1 MPEQIQPFYTVHS
14 DHCSLV
20 LDCRSSGSH
29 HDRHGPAIL
38 YWGPRLGADTTPEM
52 LALMATRQEAQACM
66 PEEAPIALS
75 PELGAGFQGN
85 AGIQLHRDGR
95 QWASYSKIDSVT
107 EDQNGALKIVSICL
121 ASEIKVTHRLALDKH
136 SDVLTATTELTN
148 IGSQCLWVEQCNA
161 PTIPVPMHYNKIL
174 GFAGRWGNEFQRQ
187 PVDRFMGTYLRENR
201 SGRSSHD
208 AFPGV
213 ILHTEQTNE
222 GAGAA
227 YGLHLG
233 WSGNHQIRVEEQF
246 VGRAYAQMGE
256 LFFPGELSLEPNQSY
271 CSPTLYGVSS
281 ENGLSA
287 LSQSFHRY
295 IRAKFRNSSRAEKP
309 RPVHFNT
316 WEAMYFDLS
325 LERLC
330 SLADKAADVGVER
343 FVLDDGWFK
352 NRRSDSAGLG
362 DWFVDKSI
370 FPQGLSPLID
380 YVQAKGMEFG
390 LWVEPE
396 MVSPDSDLYRA
407 HPDWILRAETG
418 LGEVPLLLARNQLVL
433 DLTRP
438 EVQEYLFNCIDGLLS
453 QNAIS
458 YLKWDMNRAVNQ
470 PGGKS
475 QPSGAGGRAVPH
487 YQTLALYQLL
497 ARIRDAHPAVE
508 IESCASGGGRADLGI
523 LSHTDRI
530 WTSDTNDALD
540 RLRIQNGFSLFFPAE
555 IMGAHVG
562 PKDCHITGRSIAMAT
577 RAGVA
582 LFGHMGIE
590 ANLLTMDEA
599 EKTEL
604 RAAVALHKQHRQLI
618 HSGDL
623 VRLDCA
629 ANENSF
635 GMISTDRE
643 QGLFSYALLDS
654 HRNSAPGRLCFRGLD
669 PKMQYKINIIWPLKP
684 SSISTSILDVIN
696 GAVISGDALANFGVQ
711 LPIML
716 PQSLLIFYFQKH

>member
-1 MPEQIQPFYTVHS
+1 MSQQIQQFYSVHS
-14 DHCSLV
+14 LHCSLV
-20 LDCRSSGSH
+20 LDCRGSG
-29 HDRHGPAIL
+29 DGIKNGPAIL
-38 YWGPRLGADTTPEM
+38 YWGARLGPDTTPEM

-85 AGIQLHRDGR
+85 AGLQVHRDGR
-95 QWASYSKIDSVT
+95 QWASYSQIESVT
-107 EDQNGALKIVSICL
+107 EDENSGLTIISICP
-121 ASEIKVTHRLALDKH
+121 ATEIKVTHRLALDQQ

-148 IGSQCLWVEQCNA
+148 IGDSTLWVDQCNA
-161 PTIPVPMHYNKIL
+161 PSIPVPMHYNKIL

-201 SGRSSHD
+201 SGRTSHD
-208 AFPGV
+208 SFPGV

-222 GAGAA
+222 SAGAA

-256 LFFPGELSLEPNQSY
+256 LFFSGELSLEPNESY
-271 CSPTLYGVSS
+271 CSPTLYGASTQ
-281 ENGLSA
+281 NGWSA
-287 LSQSFHRY
+287 LSQCFHRY
-295 IRAKFRNSSRAEKP
+295 IRSNLRDSRSTEKP

-316 WEAMYFDLS
+316 WEAMYFALS

-330 SLADKAADVGVER
+330 TLADEAAAVGVER

-362 DWFVDKSI
+362 DWFVDDAI
-370 FPQGLSPLID
+370 FPQGLGPLID
-380 YVQAKGMEFG
+380 HVQANGMEFG

-396 MVSPDSDLYRA
+396 MVNPDSDLYRA
-407 HPDWILRAETG
+407 HPDWILRAG
-418 LGEVPLLLARNQLVL
+418 AAPLLLARNQLVL

-438 EVQEYLFNCIDGLLS
+438 EVEEYLFDCIDGLLS

-458 YLKWDMNRAVNQ
+458 YLKWDMNRAISQ
-470 PGGKS
+470 PGGT
-475 QPSGAGGRAVPH
+475 SGRVVTH
-487 YQTLALYQLL
+487 HQTLALYQLL
-497 ARIRDAHPAVE
+497 ARIRRAHPTVE
-508 IESCASGGGRADLGI
+508 IESCASGGGRADFGI
-523 LSHTDRI
+523 LAHTDRI
-530 WTSDTNDALD
+530 WTSDSNDALD

-555 IMGAHVG
+555 LMGAHVG
-562 PKDCHITGRSIAMAT
+562 PKDCHITGRSINMAT
-577 RAGVA
+577 RAGLA

-590 ANLLTMDEA
+590 ANLLTMQEC

-604 RAAVALHKQHRQLI
+604 KAAVALHKQHRQLI

-623 VRLDCA
+623 VRLESGN
-629 ANENSF
+629 NENSF
-635 GMISTDRE
+635 GVISADQDE
-643 QGLFSYALLDS
+643 ALFSYALLDS
-654 HRNSAPGRLCFRGLD
+654 HHNSAPGRLCFRGLD
-669 PKMQYKINIIWPLKP
+669 PEAQYEINIVWPLQP
-684 SSISTSILDVIN
+684 TSISTSILDVIN
-696 GAVISGDALANFGVQ
+696 GAVINGDALANFGVQ

-716 PQSLLIFYFQKH
+716 PQSLLIFHLQKR

>member
-1 MPEQIQPFYTVHS
+1 MSEQIQPFYTVHS

-20 LDCRSSGSH
+20 LDCRCSG
-29 HDRHGPAIL
+29 DNHGPAIL
-38 YWGPRLGADTTPEM
+38 YWGARLGADTTPEM

-85 AGIQLHRDGR
+85 AGIQVHRDGG
-95 QWASYSKIDSVT
+95 QWGSYSRIQSVIQ
-107 EDQNGALKIVSICL
+107 DDNGGLTIISICP
-121 ASEIKVTHRLALDKH
+121 STEIKVTHRLALDQP
-136 SDVLTATTELTN
+136 SDMLTATTELTN
-148 IGSQCLWVEQCNA
+148 IGDRTLWVDQCNA
-161 PTIPVPMHYNKIL
+161 PSIPVPMHYNKIL

-187 PVDRFMGTYLRENR
+187 AVDRFMGTYLRENR
-201 SGRSSHD
+201 SGRTSHD

-233 WSGNHQIRVEEQF
+233 WSGNHQVRVEEQF

-271 CSPTLYGVSS
+271 CSPTLYGVST

-287 LSQSFHRY
+287 LSQCFHRY
-295 IRAKFRNSSRAEKP
+295 IRANLSVSSGTEKP

-330 SLADKAADVGVER
+330 TLADEAATIGAER
-343 FVLDDGWFK
+343 FVLDDGWFN

-362 DWFVDKSI
+362 DWFVDTTI

-380 YVQAKGMEFG
+380 HVQASGMEFG

-396 MVSPDSDLYRA
+396 MVNPDSDLYRA
-407 HPDWILRAETG
+407 HPDWILRAETS

-475 QPSGAGGRAVPH
+475 QPSGAGGRAIPH

-669 PKMQYKINIIWPLKP
+669 PEMQYKINIIWPLKP

-716 PQSLLIFYFQKH
+716 PQSLLIFYFQKY